1 MRGAVLRRQ
10 GGGQGQEFQGPSPS
24 ARGATNLRPLGPRPT
39 PRTHLRKAP
48 ADAVRHPPAQ
58 TLHVSEEGARRRQPQ
73 AARQARFSG
82 SRQPEPG
89 RRYEQTAPQ
98 RRPPPSSP
106 PPTLTTL
113 TAPSRPL
120 PPHRSSEEAPSPGR
134 GGQRRR
140 RPARPAP
147 GETVIRDLRGRRVM
161 RRPRARSQPPQPMAR
176 EEPA

>member
-106 PPTLTTL
+106 PPTFTTL

-134 GGQRRR
+134 GGRRRR

-147 GETVIRDLRGRRVM
+147 GETVRDLRGGRVM